1 MSVTQVM
8 QSVDIPGYRI
18 LRSLGEGGM
27 ASVYLALQE
36 SLDRE
41 VALKVM
47 SPSLAANAEFTER
60 FLKEGRLAAK
70 LSHPNLV
77 TVYDIA
83 QHQGVYYLAQEFIP
97 GGTLRERMGKALS
110 IPESLDVMR
119 DVALG
124 LAYAHEKGV
133 VHRDVKPANVLF
145 RANGTA
151 VLADFGIA
159 KAMNSNTMATLAGNS
174 IGTPHYMSPEQARA
188 EKVDGRSDLYSLGAM
203 MYELLTGA
211 PPYDSSDPY
220 TIALM
225 HVTHP
230 IPKLPA
236 PTAWLQPLLD
246 RLMSKLPDQR
256 FATGDEFVAAI
267 EKLIA
272 TAPEAKAMRDA
283 MATRKRPASRVRPID
298 DAEPTQR
305 GVAIAQGV
313 IGTPAPAPPRPWLWG
328 VAGGAV
334 LVAAVVA
341 WSMFG
346 RPSGDGTATDRRDA
360 DPLVATDVT
369 DAADTP
375 TTAQTPSGLPDAP
388 PPLPIEGDVGALLT
402 RANEYVRAAI
412 APTDENR
419 TLGRKLASPPGD
431 NAIELYQ
438 QVLLLDPGNA
448 EAGAGLQRIAD
459 FLANSAQGALDRGA
473 KTGCAFLVDDGL
485 RAVPG
490 HAGLLALQKKG
501 CRVE

>member
-8 QSVDIPGYRI
+8 QTVDIPGYRI

-27 ASVYLALQE
+27 ASVYLAMQE

-47 SPSLAANAEFTER
+47 APSLAANQEFTER

-83 QHQGVYYLAQEFIP
+83 QHNGVYYLAQEFIP
-97 GGTLRERMGKALS
+97 GGTLRERMGAAMP
-110 IPESLDVMR
+110 IPETLDVMR
-119 DVALG
+119 DIALG

-159 KAMNSNTMATLAGNS
+159 KAMNSNTMATQAGNS

-230 IPKLPA
+230 IPKVPA
-236 PTAWLQPLLD
+236 SMAWLQPLLD
-246 RLMSKLPDQR
+246 RLMAKLPDQR
-256 FATGDEFVAAI
+256 YATGDEFVAAC

-283 MATRKRPASRVRPID
+283 MATRKRPASRVRPVD

-305 GVAIAQGV
+305 GVAIAAGAV
-313 IGTPAPAPPRPWLWG
+313 SSAAASTTPKPWLWA
-328 VAGGAV
+328 VAGGGL
-334 LVAAVVA
+334 LVAAVLA

-346 RPSGDGTATDRRDA
+346 RKPADADANPSGETAAAIVDDGGPA
-360 DPLVATDVT
+360 P
-369 DAADTP
+369 TP
-375 TTAQTPSGLPDAP
+375 PVEELLADAP
-388 PPLPIEGDVGALLT
+388 PPVAIEGDVGTLLA
-402 RANEYVRAAI
+402 RANDYVRNAI
-412 APTDENR
+412 APSDESVIP
-419 TLGRKLASPPGD
+419 GRKLASPPGD

-438 QVLLLDPGNA
+438 QVLRLDPGNA
-448 EAGAGLQRIAD
+448 AATQGLLRIAD
-459 FLANSAQGALDRGA
+459 FYESKALAAKDRGSIV
-473 KTGCAFLVDDGL
+473 GCGSLAET
-485 RAVPG
+485 
-490 HAGLLALQKKG
+490 GLLADPDRPSLKRLRDKDCVMQ
-501 CRVE
+501 